1 MTDALVEDFL
11 AQFDDSRF
19 PVDFLQRYELLEC
32 LSQTALGETLL
43 VKDRQ
48 TGEYSIAKCYA
59 EKALVARTT
68 ESDLLKR
75 LQHTGLPALIG
86 EHHNEQTLCVV
97 RAFAPGQS
105 LDQFVRESPLT
116 DRQALA
122 IALQLCDILTY
133 LHGQT
138 PPVIH
143 RDIKPQ
149 NIIID
154 DQGKVTL
161 IDFGVSRLFNE
172 TSQADTLCFGT
183 RHYAAPEQYGFS
195 QSDARS
201 DIYSLG
207 VVLGWLLTGRADA
220 AHAPQSIPNSRLAK
234 IVATCT
240 AFDPKDRFQTAAQ
253 VKDALTGRTVRRRR
267 LLVALSA
274 MLMIPALILLWFNL
288 AGLPNQPI
296 ADLTFKEPL
305 IEQAVRLTL
314 DKAEDETLSED
325 DLASISELYIFGD
338 KAAANEKTFQVY
350 ATRFANSE
358 GTVRRGSIKS
368 LADVARLPNLRRI
381 SLVYQNITD
390 LTPIVG
396 LLNLDN
402 LDLRHNPVADVTPLA
417 QVSSLRD
424 LSLFDTNVTDLTVLR
439 ACPHLSTLDVG
450 YTPITSTAALDGLD
464 GLQVLKIRKAP
475 LQTLD
480 HIGTHPLL
488 EEIYL
493 SETQLLD
500 LAPLLDLPRLRLVEV
515 DDRLRT
521 AAEAIAGQAAFKIIH
536 Q

>member
-11 AQFDDSRF
+11 AHFDDSRF
-19 PVDFLQRYELLEC
+19 PADFLQRYELLEC

-43 VKDRQ
+43 IKERQ
-48 TGEYSIAKCYA
+48 TGEHFVAKCYA
-59 EKALVARTT
+59 EKARVARTT
-68 ESDLLKR
+68 ESDLLRR
-75 LQHTGLPALIG
+75 LQHAGLPALIG
-86 EHHNEQTLCVV
+86 EHHNDQMLCVV
-97 RAFAPGQS
+97 RAFAPGKS
-105 LDQFVRESPLT
+105 LDQFVRESPVT

-154 DQGKVTL
+154 EQGIITL
-161 IDFGVSRLFNE
+161 IDFGVSRLFDE
-172 TSQADTLCFGT
+172 TSQADTVCFGT

-195 QSDARS
+195 QTDARS

-234 IVATCT
+234 IVARCT
-240 AFDPKDRFQTAAQ
+240 AFDPQDRFQTATQ
-253 VKDALTGRTVRRRR
+253 VKAALLGQSSRRR
-267 LLVALSA
+267 LLIALSA
-274 MLMIPALILLWFNL
+274 LLMMPALILLWFNL
-288 AGLPNQPI
+288 AGGVGQPI
-296 ADLTFKEPL
+296 GDLTFKEPL

-325 DLASISELYIFGD
+325 DLASISELYVFGH

-350 ATRFANSE
+350 ATSFANSE
-358 GTVRRGSIKS
+358 GIIRRGSITS
-368 LADVARLPNLRRI
+368 LADLAMLKNLRRI

-390 LTPIVG
+390 LTPVVG

-439 ACPHLSTLDVG
+439 ACPRLTTLDVG

-464 GLQVLKIRKAP
+464 VLQVLKIRKAP

-480 HIGTHPLL
+480 HIETHPLL

-500 LAPLLDLPRLRLVEV
+500 LSPLLNLPRLRIVEV
-515 DDRLRT
+515 DGHLRT
-521 AAEAIAGQAAFKIIH
+521 AAEAIAGQAAFKIISP
-536 Q
+536 